1 MLMKSER
8 TSKLMAKRAVAE
20 KSQKPRKTAPAAT
33 ERVARED
40 METLR
45 GRPFSNQEWDR
56 HSKRLIEFVKLLC
69 RWDAEQRASAKCAKM
84 ESKNDQERVA

>member
-1 MLMKSER
+1 
-8 TSKLMAKRAVAE
+8 MAKQAILDE
-20 KSQKPRKTAPAAT
+20 PRKPTGKTPSAA
-33 ERVARED
+33 ERAARED

-45 GRPFSNQEWDR
+45 GPFSDQEWDR
-56 HSKRLIEFVKLLC
+56 HSKRLIEFVKLLS

>member
-33 ERVARED
+33 ERAARESL
-40 METLR
+40 EALR
-45 GRPFSNQEWDR
+45 GPFSDPEWDR